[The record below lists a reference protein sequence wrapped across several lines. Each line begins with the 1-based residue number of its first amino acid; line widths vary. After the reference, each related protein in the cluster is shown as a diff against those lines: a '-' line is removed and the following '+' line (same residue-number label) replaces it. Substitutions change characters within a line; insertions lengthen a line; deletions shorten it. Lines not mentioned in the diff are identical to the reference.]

1 MTKAICFKCGE
12 EKSSPLISCPSCKET
27 PKHQSAL
34 ALSMALSEH
43 LSTNA
48 QLAHYSNEIRNHLRL
63 SVRSDQLDQANVAL
77 KDPQLIA
84 MLGGVGH
91 EPARSAAAGAPPRA
105 AASAPSNSRPSP
117 SSRSLAMK
125 SSKLHSTPFALLG
138 VTSRDDRRKIV
149 DQAEHKSLELNP
161 DDCQRAR
168 SDLTNPRNRLTA
180 EIAWLPGVSPR
191 RASQL
196 LEGLAV
202 DAMAVR
208 GETGLPTLA
217 HCNLLAA
224 AFEAVPSS
232 YPPEDL
238 AEFIQELAVLV
249 DDLDADE
256 VIRDI
261 NEDRSISGFP
271 EVKGTDQVEAEL
283 GERKRYFRTAIKD
296 ALNRLP
302 AESLL
307 AAITAAVDS
316 ATYGGEYHAPE
327 LIDELVDG
335 YAVEVQSVLEKEAET
350 ASKLIESVRRAA
362 SGGESATTPLVE
374 KLERVVRN
382 WDRFAQPIQLSAK
395 TRGIDHDAS
404 NTLAYAIRSLA
415 IDLFNEHD
423 QINQS
428 RKLTKLLSE
437 IFAELPEFAER
448 VEQDSS
454 ALSDIHSKRT
464 KAEAQ
469 TKAREAEW
477 AQAISFS
484 ADVGV
489 VFKDTLSISAN
500 GIEWK
505 GQTYPLESITGV
517 RWGAVRHFVNGIPT
531 GTDYEIAF
539 ATRSGTTSISLRKE
553 STYSGFI
560 EALWRAVCVRLM
572 IEMSEALEAGKALS
586 FGDMTIEDRY
596 VTLVKHKFLS
606 TNERVRLSWSDVDAW
621 SADGEFVIGAKT
633 DKKTYG
639 SGSYK
644 NHWNIHLLDHV
655 VRSGFKKG
663 VNKLSDYFKS

>member
-1 MTKAICFKCGE
+1 MTKGICFKCGE
-12 EKSSPLISCPSCKET
+12 EKASPLISCPSCKET

-34 ALSMALSEH
+34 ALSLALSEH
-43 LSTNA
+43 LSTKA
-48 QLAHYSNEIRNHLRL
+48 QLAHFSHEIRNHLRL
-63 SVRSDQLDQANVAL
+63 SVRSDQLDQANEAL

-84 MLGGVGH
+84 MLGGLN
-91 EPARSAAAGAPPRA
+91 EKPAKPVAAGTTPPSAAAI
-105 AASAPSNSRPSP
+105 PSNTRP
-117 SSRSLAMK
+117 RLTAYSLSMK

-149 DQAEHKSLELNP
+149 DQAEQKSLELNP
-161 DDCQRAR
+161 EDCQKAR
-168 SDLTNPRNRLTA
+168 SDLTNPRNRLAA

-196 LEGLAV
+196 LDGLLA
-202 DAMAVR
+202 DAMAIR
-208 GETGLPTLA
+208 AETGLPTLA

-224 AFEAVPSS
+224 AFEAIPGSH
-232 YPPEDL
+232 PPEDV

-261 NEDRSISGFP
+261 NEDRTISGFP
-271 EVKGTDQVEAEL
+271 EVKGSDQVEAEL
-283 GERKRYFRTAIKD
+283 AERKRYFRSAIKD

-302 AESLL
+302 PESLL
-307 AAITAAVDS
+307 SAITAAVDLS
-316 ATYGGEYHAPE
+316 TCGGENHAPD

-335 YAVEVQSVLEKEAET
+335 YAVEVQSVLESETET
-350 ASKLIESVRRAA
+350 AVKLIESVRRAA
-362 SGGESATTPLVE
+362 SGGESATAPLID
-374 KLERVVRN
+374 KLERVARN
-382 WDRFAQPIQLSAK
+382 WDRFAQPIQLSARA
-395 TRGIDHDAS
+395 RGIDHDPS

-428 RKLTKLLSE
+428 RRLTKLLGE
-437 IFAELPEFAER
+437 IFSELPEFAER

-454 ALSDIHSKRT
+454 TLSDIHSKRT
-464 KAEAQ
+464 LAEAQ
-469 TKAREAEW
+469 SKAREAEW
-477 AQAISFS
+477 ARAISFS
-484 ADVGV
+484 AEVGV
-489 VFKDTLSISAN
+489 VFKDTLSISPN

-505 GQTYPLESITGV
+505 GQRYPLESVTAV
-517 RWGAVRHFVNGIPT
+517 RWGALRHSVNGIPT

-572 IEMSEALEAGKALS
+572 IEMSDALKAGKVLS
-586 FGDMTIEDRY
+586 FGNMTVDDRY
-596 VTLVKHKFLS
+596 VTLVKHKFLGA
-606 TNERVRLSWSDVDAW
+606 NEKVRLTWSDVHVW
-621 SADGEFVIGAKT
+621 SANGEFVVGSKT
-633 DKKTYG
+633 DKKLYG

-644 NHWNIHLLDHV
+644 DHWNIHLLDHV

-663 VNKLSDYFKS
+663 VEKLSDYFKN

>member
-12 EKSSPLISCPSCKET
+12 EKVSPLISCPSCKET
-27 PKHQSAL
+27 PKQQSAL
-34 ALSMALSEH
+34 ALSLALSEH
-43 LSTNA
+43 LSTKA
-48 QLAHYSNEIRNHLRL
+48 QLAHYAHEIRNHLRL
-63 SVRSDQLDQANVAL
+63 SVRSDQLDQANEAL

-84 MLGGVGH
+84 MLGGVSQ
-91 EPARSAAAGAPPRA
+91 EPARSVDAGTSPRA
-105 AASAPSNSRPSP
+105 AASAPSNTRSRQTF
-117 SSRSLAMK
+117 RSLSMK

-161 DDCQRAR
+161 DDCQKAR

-196 LEGLAV
+196 LDGLLA
-202 DAMAVR
+202 DAMAIR
-208 GETGLPTLA
+208 EETGLPTLA

-224 AFEAVPSS
+224 AFEAIPSS
-232 YPPEDL
+232 HPPEDV

-249 DDLDADE
+249 DDLDVDE

-261 NEDRSISGFP
+261 NEDRTISGFP
-271 EVKGTDQVEAEL
+271 EVKGADQVEAEL
-283 GERKRYFRTAIKD
+283 AERKRYFRAAIKD

-302 AESLL
+302 PESLL
-307 AAITAAVDS
+307 AAITAAVDG
-316 ATYGGEYHAPE
+316 ATCGGEVHAPE
-327 LIDELVDG
+327 LVDELVDG
-335 YAVEVQSVLEKEAET
+335 YAVEVQNVLEKEAET
-350 ASKLIESVRRAA
+350 AKRLIESVRQAA
-362 SGGESATTPLVE
+362 SGGESATAPLVD
-374 KLERVVRN
+374 KLERVARN

-395 TRGIDHDAS
+395 ARGIDHDAS
-404 NTLAYAIRSLA
+404 NSLAYAIRSLA

-428 RKLTKLLSE
+428 RRLTNLLGE
-437 IFAELPEFAER
+437 IFSELPEFAER
-448 VEQDSS
+448 VEQDAST
-454 ALSDIHSKRT
+454 LSDIHSKRAH
-464 KAEAQ
+464 AEAQ
-469 TKAREAEW
+469 SKAREAEW
-477 AQAISFS
+477 ARSISFS

-489 VFKDTLSISAN
+489 VFKDTLSISQN

-505 GQTYPLESITGV
+505 GQRYSLESVTAV
-517 RWGAVRHFVNGIPT
+517 RWGAVRHSVNGIPT

-553 STYSGFI
+553 STYSGFV
-560 EALWRAVCVRLM
+560 EALWRAVGVRLM
-572 IEMSEALEAGKALS
+572 IEMSEALEAGKVLS
-586 FGDMTIEDRY
+586 FGDMTVEDRY
-596 VTLVKHKFLS
+596 VTLVKHKFLGS
-606 TNERVRLSWSDVDAW
+606 NEKVRLSWSDVHVW
-621 SADGEFVIGAKT
+621 SAGGEFVIGSKT

-644 NHWNIHLLDHV
+644 DHWNIHLLDHV

-663 VNKLSDYFKS
+663 VDKLSDYFKN

>member
-1 MTKAICFKCGE
+1 MTKGICFKCGE
-12 EKSSPLISCPSCKET
+12 DKSSPLIACSYCKEI

-34 ALSMALSEH
+34 ALSLALSEY
-43 LSTNA
+43 LSTKA
-48 QLAHYSNEIRNHLRL
+48 QLTHYSHEIRNHLRL
-63 SVRSDQLDQANVAL
+63 SVRSDQLDQANDAL

-84 MLGGVGH
+84 MMSGIDH
-91 EPARSAAAGAPPRA
+91 EQAGSAAAGEAPRTTTSVPY
-105 AASAPSNSRPSP
+105 NSR
-117 SSRSLAMK
+117 SRPATISLKMK
-125 SSKLHSTPFALLG
+125 SSKLHSTPFALLE

-161 DDCQRAR
+161 EDCQRAR

-191 RASQL
+191 RATQL

-271 EVKGTDQVEAEL
+271 EVKGTEQVAAEL
-283 GERKRYFRTAIKD
+283 NERKRYFRTAIKD

-302 AESLL
+302 PEALL
-307 AAITAAVDS
+307 TAITTAVDG
-316 ATYGGEYHAPE
+316 ATFGGENHAPE
-327 LIDELVDG
+327 LIDDLVDG
-335 YAVEVQSVLEKEAET
+335 YAVEVQNILEKEAET
-350 ASKLIESVRRAA
+350 AKKLIDSVRRAA
-362 SGGESATTPLVE
+362 SGGESATAPLVE
-374 KLERVVRN
+374 KLERVARN

-395 TRGIDHDAS
+395 ARGIDHEAS
-404 NTLAYAIRSLA
+404 TTLAYAIRSLA
-415 IDLFNEHD
+415 IALFNEHD

-428 RKLTKLLSE
+428 RKLTKLLGE

-454 ALSDIHSKRT
+454 SLSDIHSERT

-469 TKAREAEW
+469 TKSRDAEW
-477 AQAISFS
+477 ARSISFT

-489 VFKDTLSISAN
+489 VFKDTLSISSN
-500 GIEWK
+500 GIGWK
-505 GQTYPLESITGV
+505 EQQYPLDTITGV
-517 RWGAVRHFVNGIPT
+517 RWGAVRNSVNGIPT
-531 GTDYEIAF
+531 GTDYEIGI
-539 ATRSGTTSISLRKE
+539 ATRSGNTSISLRKE
-553 STYSGFI
+553 STYSGFTT
-560 EALWRAVCVRLM
+560 ALWRAVCIRLM
-572 IEMSEALEAGKALS
+572 LEMGEALEAGKVLT
-586 FGDMTIEDRY
+586 FGNMTIEDRY
-596 VTLVKHKFLS
+596 VTLVKHKFLGA
-606 TNERVRLSWSDVDAW
+606 NEKVRLPWSEVNVW
-621 SADGEFVIGAKT
+621 SANGEFVIGAKN

-644 NHWNIHLLDHV
+644 DQWNIHLLDHV

-663 VNKLSDYFKS
+663 VVKLSDYFKS

>member
-12 EKSSPLISCPSCKET
+12 EKASPLMTCPSCKET

-34 ALSMALSEH
+34 ALSLALSDH
-43 LSTNA
+43 LSTKA
-48 QLAHYSNEIRNHLRL
+48 QLAHYAHEIKNHLRL
-63 SVRSDQLDQANVAL
+63 SVRSDHLDQANEAL

-84 MLGGVGH
+84 MLGGVIQ
-91 EPARSAAAGAPPRA
+91 ESARSVDAGATPRA
-105 AASAPSNSRPSP
+105 AASVPSNNRPRQT
-117 SSRSLAMK
+117 SRSLSMK

-161 DDCQRAR
+161 DDCQKAR

-196 LEGLAV
+196 LDGLLA
-202 DAMAVR
+202 DAMAIR

-224 AFEAVPSS
+224 AFEAIPSS
-232 YPPEDL
+232 HPPEDV

-249 DDLDADE
+249 GDLDVDE

-261 NEDRSISGFP
+261 NEDRTISGFP
-271 EVKGTDQVEAEL
+271 EVKGSDQVEAEL
-283 GERKRYFRTAIKD
+283 AERKRYFRTAIKD

-302 AESLL
+302 PESLL
-307 AAITAAVDS
+307 AAITAAVDG
-316 ATYGGEYHAPE
+316 ATCGGEDHAPE
-327 LIDELVDG
+327 LLDELVDG

-350 ASKLIESVRRAA
+350 AKRLIESVRQAA
-362 SGGESATTPLVE
+362 SGGESATAPLVD
-374 KLERVVRN
+374 KLERVARN

-395 TRGIDHDAS
+395 ARGIDHDAS

-428 RKLTKLLSE
+428 RRLTKLLGE
-437 IFAELPEFAER
+437 IFSELPEFAER
-448 VEQDSS
+448 VDQDSS
-454 ALSDIHSKRT
+454 TLSDIHSKRT
-464 KAEAQ
+464 RAEAQ
-469 TKAREAEW
+469 SKEREAEW
-477 AQAISFS
+477 TRAITFS

-489 VFKDTLSISAN
+489 VFKDTLSISQN

-505 GQTYPLESITGV
+505 GQRYQLESVTAV
-517 RWGAVRHFVNGIPT
+517 RWGALRHSVNGIPT

-539 ATRSGTTSISLRKE
+539 ATRSGATSISLRKE

-572 IEMSEALEAGKALS
+572 IEMSEALEAGKVLS
-586 FGDMTIEDRY
+586 FGDMTVEDRY
-596 VTLVKHKFLS
+596 VTLVKHKFLGA
-606 TNERVRLSWSDVDAW
+606 NEKVRLSWSDVHVW
-621 SADGEFVIGAKT
+621 SANGEFVIGSKA
-633 DKKTYG
+633 DKKIYG

-644 NHWNIHLLDHV
+644 DHWNIHLLDHV

-663 VNKLSDYFKS
+663 VDKLSDYFKN

>member
-1 MTKAICFKCGE
+1 MTISVCFKCGE
-12 EKSSPLISCPSCKET
+12 EKSNPLVACPSCKEV
-27 PKHQSAL
+27 PKHQTAL
-34 ALSMALSEH
+34 AMSLALSEH
-43 LSTNA
+43 LSTKA
-48 QLAHYSNEIRNHLRL
+48 QLAHFAHELRNHLRL
-63 SVRSDQLDQANVAL
+63 SVRSEQLDQANEAL
-77 KDPQLIA
+77 KDPQLIS
-84 MLGGVGH
+84 MLGGVGN
-91 EPARSAAAGAPPRA
+91 EPEQSAASAAQLRA
-105 AASAPSNSRPSP
+105 AASTPSSTRPRP
-117 SSRSLAMK
+117 ASRSLAMK
-125 SSKLHSTPFALLG
+125 SSKLHSNPFALLG

-149 DQAEHKSLELNP
+149 DQAEHRSLELNP
-161 DDCQRAR
+161 EDCQKAR

-191 RASQL
+191 RGTQL
-196 LEGLAV
+196 LSGLLV

-232 YPPEDL
+232 FPPEDL

-249 DDLDADE
+249 DDLNVDE

-261 NEDRSISGFP
+261 NEDRIISGFS
-271 EVKGTDQVEAEL
+271 EVRGRDQVEAEL
-283 GERKRYFRTAIKD
+283 TERKRYFRAAIKD

-302 AESLL
+302 PESLL
-307 AAITAAVDS
+307 AAITAAVDC
-316 ATYGGEYHAPE
+316 ATCGGEDHAPE

-335 YAVEVQSVLEKEAET
+335 YAVEVQSVLEREAET
-350 ASKLIESVRRAA
+350 ASQLIESVRRAA
-362 SGGESATTPLVE
+362 TGGEAATAPLVD
-374 KLERVVRN
+374 KLERVAKN

-395 TRGIDHDAS
+395 ARGIDHDAS

-428 RKLTKLLSE
+428 KRLTNLLVE
-437 IFAELPEFAER
+437 IFSELPEFAER
-448 VEQDSS
+448 VGQD
-454 ALSDIHSKRT
+454 ARTLSDIHSKRT
-464 KAEAQ
+464 RAEANS
-469 TKAREAEW
+469 KAQEVEW
-477 AQAISFS
+477 ARAIAYS

-489 VFKDTLSISAN
+489 VFKDTLSISPS

-505 GQTYPLESITGV
+505 GQRYPLESITAV
-517 RWGAVRHFVNGIPT
+517 RWGAVRHSVNGVPT

-539 ATRSGTTSISLRKE
+539 ATRSGATSISLRKE

-572 IEMSEALEAGKALS
+572 IEMSEALKAGKVLS
-586 FGDMTIEDRY
+586 FGDMTVEDRY
-596 VTLVKHKFLS
+596 VTLVKHKFLGS
-606 TNERVRLSWSDVDAW
+606 NEKVRLSWSDVHAW

-663 VNKLSDYFKS
+663 VDKLSDYFKS

>member
-1 MTKAICFKCGE
+1 
-12 EKSSPLISCPSCKET
+12 
-27 PKHQSAL
+27 
-34 ALSMALSEH
+34 MA
-43 LSTNA
+43 
-48 QLAHYSNEIRNHLRL
+48 
-63 SVRSDQLDQANVAL
+63 
-77 KDPQLIA
+77 
-84 MLGGVGH
+84 
-91 EPARSAAAGAPPRA
+91 A
-105 AASAPSNSRPSP
+105 AASSGTRPTQ
-117 SSRSLAMK
+117 SSRALTMK
-125 SSKLHSTPFALLG
+125 SSKLHGTPFALLG

-161 DDCQRAR
+161 DDCQKAR
-168 SDLTNPRNRLTA
+168 SDLTNPRNRLAA

-196 LEGLAV
+196 LEGLLV

-249 DDLDADE
+249 DDLDAEE

-261 NEDRSISGFP
+261 NEDRTISGFP
-271 EVKGTDQVEAEL
+271 EVKAIDQVEAEL
-283 GERKRYFRTAIKD
+283 LERKRYFRTAIKE

-302 AESLL
+302 PEALL
-307 AAITAAVDS
+307 GAITAAVDG
-316 ATYGGEYHAPE
+316 ATFGGEEHAPE

-335 YAVEVQSVLEKEAET
+335 YAIEVQSVLEKEAET
-350 ASKLIESVRRAA
+350 AKKLIDSVRRAA
-362 SGGESATTPLVE
+362 SGGESATAPLVE
-374 KLERVVRN
+374 KLERVARN

-395 TRGIDHDAS
+395 ARGIEHEAS
-404 NTLAYAIRSLA
+404 ISLAYAIRSLA

-423 QINQS
+423 QINPS
-428 RKLTKLLSE
+428 RKLTKLLGE
-437 IFAELPEFAER
+437 IFSELPEFAER
-448 VEQDSS
+448 VEQD
-454 ALSDIHSKRT
+454 ADTLSDIHSKRT

-469 TKAREAEW
+469 AKAREAEW
-477 AQAISFS
+477 ARSISFS

-489 VFKDTLSISAN
+489 VFKDTLSISAD

-505 GQTYPLESITGV
+505 GQRYPLESITGV
-517 RWGAVRHFVNGIPT
+517 RWGAVRHSVNGIPT

-539 ATRSGTTSISLRKE
+539 ATRSGTTSVSLRKE

-572 IEMSEALEAGKALS
+572 IEMSEALEGGRSLS
-586 FGDMTIEDRY
+586 FGDMTVEDAC
-596 VTLVKHKFLS
+596 VTLVRHKFLGA
-606 TNERVRLSWSDVDAW
+606 NEKVRLSWSDVHVW
-621 SADGEFVIGAKT
+621 SANGEFVIGAKN
-633 DKKTYG
+633 DKKVYG

-644 NHWNIHLLDHV
+644 DHWNIHLLDHI
-655 VRSGFKKG
+655 VRAGFKKG
-663 VNKLSDYFKS
+663 VNKLSDYFKD

>member
-1 MTKAICFKCGE
+1 MNHTQ
-12 EKSSPLISCPSCKET
+12 SSTT
-27 PKHQSAL
+27 PA
-34 ALSMALSEH
+34 
-43 LSTNA
+43 STRARPN
-48 QLAHYSNEIRNHLRL
+48 QL
-63 SVRSDQLDQANVAL
+63 
-77 KDPQLIA
+77 
-84 MLGGVGH
+84 
-91 EPARSAAAGAPPRA
+91 
-105 AASAPSNSRPSP
+105 
-117 SSRSLAMK
+117 SRSLTIK
-125 SSKLHSTPFALLG
+125 SSKLHGTAFALLC

-161 DDCQRAR
+161 DDCQKAR
-168 SDLTNPRNRLTA
+168 SDLTNPRSRLVA

-196 LEGLAV
+196 LDGLLV

-261 NEDRSISGFP
+261 NEDRTISGFP
-271 EVKGTDQVEAEL
+271 EVKALDQVEAEL
-283 GERKRYFRTAIKD
+283 SERKRYFRTAIKD

-302 AESLL
+302 PEALL
-307 AAITAAVDS
+307 AAITAAVDG
-316 ATYGGEYHAPE
+316 ATCGGEDHAPE

-335 YAVEVQSVLEKEAET
+335 YAIEVQTVLEKEAST
-350 ASKLIESVRRAA
+350 VNKLIESVRRAA
-362 SGGESATTPLVE
+362 SGGESATAPLID
-374 KLERVVRN
+374 KLERVARN

-395 TRGIDHDAS
+395 ARGIDHDAS

-428 RKLTKLLSE
+428 RKLTKLLGE
-437 IFAELPEFAER
+437 IFSELPEFAER
-448 VEQDSS
+448 VGQDAST
-454 ALSDIHSKRT
+454 LSDIHTKRT
-464 KAEAQ
+464 RAEAQ
-469 TKAREAEW
+469 SKAQEAEW
-477 AQAISFS
+477 ARSITFS

-489 VFKDTLSISAN
+489 VFKDTLSISSG

-505 GQTYPLESITGV
+505 GQTYPLESITAV
-517 RWGAVRHFVNGIPT
+517 RWGAVRHSVNGIPT

-539 ATRSGTTSISLRKE
+539 ATRSGTTFISLRKE
-553 STYSGFI
+553 ATYSGFI

-572 IEMSEALEAGKALS
+572 IEMSEALEAGKVLS
-586 FGDMTIEDRY
+586 FGDMTVEDRY
-596 VTLVKHKFLS
+596 VTLVKHKFLGS
-606 TNERVRLSWSDVDAW
+606 NEKVRLSWNDVHVW
-621 SADGEFVIGAKT
+621 STNGEFVIGSKA

-644 NHWNIHLLDHV
+644 DHWNIQLLDHL

-663 VNKLSDYFKS
+663 VDKLSDSFRS

>member
-1 MTKAICFKCGE
+1 MTRAICFKCGE
-12 EKSSPLISCPSCKET
+12 EKASPLIACPSCKET
-27 PKHQSAL
+27 PRHQSGL
-34 ALSMALSEH
+34 ALSLALSEH
-43 LSTNA
+43 LSTKA
-48 QLAHYSNEIRNHLRL
+48 QLAHYSHEIRNHLRL
-63 SVRSDQLDQANVAL
+63 SVRSEQLDQANEAL

-84 MLGGVGH
+84 MLGGVSH
-91 EPARSAAAGAPPRA
+91 EPTRSTTTGATPRA
-105 AASAPSNSRPSP
+105 AASVPLSARPKQ
-117 SSRSLAMK
+117 SSRSPSMK
-125 SSKLHSTPFALLG
+125 SSKLHSNPFALLD

-161 DDCQRAR
+161 DECQKAR
-168 SDLTNPRNRLTA
+168 TDLTNPRNRLTA
-180 EIAWLPGVSPR
+180 EMSWLPGVSPR

-196 LEGLAV
+196 LDGLLS
-202 DAMAVR
+202 DALAVR

-217 HCNLLAA
+217 HCNLFAA

-232 YPPEDL
+232 FPPNDL
-238 AEFIQELAVLV
+238 AELIQEIAALV

-256 VIRDI
+256 VTRDI
-261 NEDRSISGFP
+261 NEDRTISGFP
-271 EVKGTDQVEAEL
+271 EVKAVDLVEAEL
-283 GERKRYFRTAIKD
+283 SERKRYFRSAIKD

-302 AESLL
+302 PEALL
-307 AAITAAVDS
+307 TAITAAVDG
-316 ATYGGEYHAPE
+316 ATCGGEDHAPE

-335 YAVEVQSVLEKEAET
+335 YAVEVQSLLEREAET
-350 ASKLIESVRRAA
+350 VKKLIESIRRAA
-362 SGGESATTPLVE
+362 SGGEVATAPLVE
-374 KLERVVRN
+374 KLERVARN

-395 TRGIDHDAS
+395 ARGIDHDAS

-428 RKLTKLLSE
+428 RKLTKLLGE

-464 KAEAQ
+464 KAEAH

-489 VFKDTLSISAN
+489 VFKDTLSISAH

-505 GQTYPLESITGV
+505 GQRYSLESITSV
-517 RWGAVRHFVNGIPT
+517 RWGAVRHSVNGIPT

-539 ATRSGTTSISLRKE
+539 ATRSGTTSINLRKE

-560 EALWRAVCVRLM
+560 EAFWRAVCVRLM
-572 IEMSEALEAGKALS
+572 IEMSEALKAGKVLS
-586 FGDMTIEDRY
+586 FGDMTVEDRY
-596 VTLVKHKFLS
+596 VTLVKHKFLGS
-606 TNERVRLSWSDVDAW
+606 NEKVRLSWSDVHAW

-663 VNKLSDYFKS
+663 VDKLSDYFKS

>member
-1 MTKAICFKCGE
+1 MTRAICFKCGE
-12 EKSSPLISCPSCKET
+12 EKTSPLISCPSCKET

-34 ALSMALSEH
+34 ALSLALSEH
-43 LSTNA
+43 LSTRA
-48 QLAHYSNEIRNHLRL
+48 QLAHYAHEIRSHLRL
-63 SVRSDQLDQANVAL
+63 SVRSDQLDQANEAL

-84 MLGGVGH
+84 MLGGVAH
-91 EPARSAAAGAPPRA
+91 EPGRTAATGTSPRVAGA
-105 AASAPSNSRPSP
+105 ASSGTSP
-117 SSRSLAMK
+117 TQSSRALTMK
-125 SSKLHSTPFALLG
+125 FSRLHGTPFALLG

-161 DDCQRAR
+161 DDCQKAR
-168 SDLTNPRNRLTA
+168 SDLTNPRNRLAA

-196 LEGLAV
+196 LEGLLV

-232 YPPEDL
+232 YPSEDL

-249 DDLDADE
+249 DDLDAEE

-261 NEDRSISGFP
+261 NEDRTISGFP
-271 EVKGTDQVEAEL
+271 EVKAIDQVEAEL
-283 GERKRYFRTAIKD
+283 LERKRYFRTAIKD

-302 AESLL
+302 PEALL
-307 AAITAAVDS
+307 GAITAAVDG
-316 ATYGGEYHAPE
+316 ATFGGEEHAPE

-335 YAVEVQSVLEKEAET
+335 YAIEVQNVLEKEAET
-350 ASKLIESVRRAA
+350 AKKLIESVRRAA
-362 SGGESATTPLVE
+362 GGGESATAPLVE
-374 KLERVVRN
+374 KLERVARN

-395 TRGIDHDAS
+395 ARGIEHEAS
-404 NTLAYAIRSLA
+404 IALAYAIRSLA
-415 IDLFNEHD
+415 IDLFNKHD
-423 QINQS
+423 QINPS
-428 RKLTKLLSE
+428 RKLTKLLGE
-437 IFAELPEFAER
+437 IFSELPEFAER
-448 VEQDSS
+448 VEQD
-454 ALSDIHSKRT
+454 ADTLSDIHSKRT

-469 TKAREAEW
+469 AKAREAEW
-477 AQAISFS
+477 ARSISFS

-489 VFKDTLSISAN
+489 VFKDTLSISAD

-505 GQTYPLESITGV
+505 GQRCPLDSITGV
-517 RWGAVRHFVNGIPT
+517 RWGAVRHSVNGIPT

-539 ATRSGTTSISLRKE
+539 ATRSGTTSVSLRKE

-572 IEMSEALEAGKALS
+572 IEMSEALEGGRSLS
-586 FGDMTIEDRY
+586 FGNMTVEDAY
-596 VTLVKHKFLS
+596 VTLVRHKFLGA
-606 TNERVRLSWSDVDAW
+606 NEKVRLSWSDVHVW
-621 SADGEFVIGAKT
+621 SANGEFVIGAKN
-633 DKKTYG
+633 DKKVYG

-644 NHWNIHLLDHV
+644 DHWNIHLLDHI
-655 VRSGFKKG
+655 VRAGFKKG
-663 VNKLSDYFKS
+663 VNKLSDYFKD